1 VKKKIQGIPPLQRKL
16 KFRVII
22 MAVMLAVVVAAVVM
36 VSVVMVSV
44 VFPVSSRGSG
54 VGGWWHKWWWV
65 VAVVVTATAVKS
77 NQMLEIS
84 LN

>member
-1 VKKKIQGIPPLQRKL
+1 VKKKIQGIPPLQRKM
-16 KFRVII
+16 KFWIII

-44 VFPVSSRGSG
+44 VFPVSGRGSG
-54 VGGWWHKWWWV
+54 VGGWWHWWWWV
-65 VAVVVTATAVKS
+65 VAVVVTATAVKI